1 MSASPSTSGPLVL
14 VVEDDPGVRHF
25 LTAGLPA
32 HGYRVREAITA
43 EAGLRDAAQYMPD
56 LVLLDLGLPDLD
68 GLEVTRR
75 LRAWSRVPIVV
86 ISARGQEAQ
95 KVLAL
100 DAGADDYLT
109 KPFGFPE
116 LLARMRVALRHATA
130 PPGAGPATRFA
141 SGPLV
146 VDLERR
152 RVTVDGAEVK
162 LTPTE
167 YKLLAVL
174 VAHAGRVVTH
184 KQLLTEVW
192 GPWSP
197 EQNQYLRVYMTHL
210 RRKLEPDP
218 AHPRLFETEAG
229 VGYRLRTEGDA

>member
-109 KPFGFPE
+109 KPFE
-116 LLARMRVALRHATA
+116 RAAL
-130 PPGAGPATRFA
+130 
-141 SGPLV
+141 
-146 VDLERR
+146 
-152 RVTVDGAEVK
+152 
-162 LTPTE
+162 
-167 YKLLAVL
+167 LLAVERTLRSRRL
-174 VAHAGRVVTH
+174 VDENRR
-184 KQLLTEVW
+184 LSEEVRDRDRRRGSPR
-192 GPWSP
+192 GPSSWTSSAAASP
-197 EQNQYLRVYMTHL
+197 WT
-210 RRKLEPDP
+210 
-218 AHPRLFETEAG
+218 APR
-229 VGYRLRTEGDA
+229 

>member
-1 MSASPSTSGPLVL
+1 VL

-116 LLARMRVALRHATA
+116 LLARMRVALRRVA
-130 PPGAGPATRFA
+130 PPGAG
-141 SGPLV
+141 
-146 VDLERR
+146 RR
-152 RVTVDGAEVK
+152 RGS
-162 LTPTE
+162 P
-167 YKLLAVL
+167 
-174 VAHAGRVVTH
+174 
-184 KQLLTEVW
+184 Q
-192 GPWSP
+192 GPSSWTSSAAASP
-197 EQNQYLRVYMTHL
+197 WT
-210 RRKLEPDP
+210 
-218 AHPRLFETEAG
+218 APR
-229 VGYRLRTEGDA
+229 